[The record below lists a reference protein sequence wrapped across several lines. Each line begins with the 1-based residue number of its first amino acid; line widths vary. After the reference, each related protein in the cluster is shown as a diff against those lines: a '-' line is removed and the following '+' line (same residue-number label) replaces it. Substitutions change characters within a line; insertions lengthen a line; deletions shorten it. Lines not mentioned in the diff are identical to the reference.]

1 MVPIKKKT
9 LKNITSSLLVID
21 EVHEVRC
28 SNSTLESSGPIYGL
42 MMVLPLGRGKCFYS
56 RVEERRGQGDG
67 LWEYPGQDGFL
78 WSSLITFFPRS
89 IYLLFSKG
97 LNYYLKKKCQ
107 PRAMLPWFCLA
118 LDLPLESKCLP
129 HPSVGIYRNCVRW
142 RGSFPAHLLSQSIIF
157 QNHISIFFLVEVQS
171 ALGHN
176 CWGAIF

>member
-78 WSSLITFFPRS
+78 
-89 IYLLFSKG
+89 
-97 LNYYLKKKCQ
+97 
-107 PRAMLPWFCLA
+107 
-118 LDLPLESKCLP
+118 
-129 HPSVGIYRNCVRW
+129 
-142 RGSFPAHLLSQSIIF
+142 
-157 QNHISIFFLVEVQS
+157 
-171 ALGHN
+171 
-176 CWGAIF
+176 